1 MAENFYNIDDLV
13 NSKKIYES
21 LEKYG
26 SAFKWFSN
34 KQISRILVKE
44 EKEKQAIK
52 LLKETYNRLPL
63 KGVYETFDYA
73 EFLKNNEEF
82 EDSIKYY
89 TNILNQIEKN
99 EKNILTRKKKL

>member
-21 LEKYG
+21 LEEYG

-44 EKEKQAIK
+44 EKKKQAIK

-82 EDSIKYY
+82 DDSIKYY
-89 TNILNQIEKN
+89 TNN
-99 EKNILTRKKKL
+99 RV